1 MPFISPLFANITIVP
16 IKSPKL
22 LLQRCGHIRG
32 VAKIFS
38 EEHNSPIRFSPPP
51 PALAAHPQ
59 LSIFLRGHYVVYIF
73 KVLGNKMKRFAFSLI
88 VCLES
93 LK

>member
-1 MPFISPLFANITIVP
+1 MEHDAVYFTFVCQYYDSTDKITKAFIATLWLYQGRSQDFF
-16 IKSPKL
+16 
-22 LLQRCGHIRG
+22 RG
-32 VAKIFS
+32 AQFS
-38 EEHNSPIRFSPPP
+38 NSLHTPPP
-51 PALAAHPQ
+51 AHPQ
-59 LSIFLRGHYVVYIF
+59 LSFFLRGHYVVYIF